1 MWLKIDFISSPP
13 PTTSIE
19 WGGGTPHACGSGRR
33 SGATGVMLSGGD
45 SLTASVPS
53 YLPSSCLASLL
64 LFISDKIEEYNFL
77 VLVLTYKITTN
88 RPTRSPFYS
97 IENVTLPQAFIS
109 LFCMFVCVQFPPF
122 KKYKSSFYQMD
133 AWKTGLKKKQK
144 SRPLESC
151 HLYQVDR
158 SAQKTRGA
166 SLWLFFSS
174 NSWTKITK
182 NKHVFF
188 SFQKF

>member
-1 MWLKIDFISSPP
+1 MVGGGGKVVVLCIRRRRWIGSLTGYSEWLSSRICVAQDWFHIIPP

-19 WGGGTPHACGSGRR
+19 WGGGTPHACGSERR

-53 YLPSSCLASLL
+53 YLPSSCLVIWL

-109 LFCMFVCVQFPPF
+109 LFFVCLCVQFPPF
-122 KKYKSSFYQMD
+122 
-133 AWKTGLKKKQK
+133 
-144 SRPLESC
+144 
-151 HLYQVDR
+151 
-158 SAQKTRGA
+158 
-166 SLWLFFSS
+166 
-174 NSWTKITK
+174 
-182 NKHVFF
+182 
-188 SFQKF
+188 

>member
-1 MWLKIDFISSPP
+1 MDFGTFLFPPFTWLEFYTLLVDGRGGGGKGGSVVYKKKKMDRIVNRILGMIVQSDLCGSRLISYHPP
-13 PTTSIE
+13 PLPPLSNE
-19 WGGGTPHACGSGRR
+19 VGGTPHACGSGRR

-88 RPTRSPFYS
+88 RPTRSTFYS

-109 LFCMFVCVQFPPF
+109 LFCMCVCVQFPPF
-122 KKYKSSFYQMD
+122 
-133 AWKTGLKKKQK
+133 
-144 SRPLESC
+144 
-151 HLYQVDR
+151 
-158 SAQKTRGA
+158 
-166 SLWLFFSS
+166 
-174 NSWTKITK
+174 
-182 NKHVFF
+182 
-188 SFQKF
+188 